1 MNQRQALPINSP
13 QAIEQALAGKTIAVV
28 GLSSDPQSPSHGV
41 AAYLQGHG
49 YHIIPVNPREQEVLG
64 ERAYPSLRDVPQP
77 VDVVDIFR
85 RAEAVPG
92 IVEDAIAVGAPMVWM
107 QLGIVNEAAAQRA
120 HAAGLNVVMDHCMR
134 VEHRARHAAQ
144 NSQ

>member
-28 GLSSDPQSPSHGV
+28 GLSSNPQSPSYEV
-41 AAYLQGHG
+41 AAYLQGQG
-49 YHIIPVNPREQEVLG
+49 YHIIPVNPTEQEVLG
-64 ERAYPSLRDVPQP
+64 ERAYPSLRDVPVP

-85 RAEAVPG
+85 RADAVPG
-92 IVEDAIAVGAPMVWM
+92 IVEDAIAVGAPTVWM

-120 HAAGLNVVMDHCMR
+120 HDAGLNVVMNHCMHIEHAAR
-134 VEHRARHAAQ
+134 HRAQ
-144 NSQ
+144 NM